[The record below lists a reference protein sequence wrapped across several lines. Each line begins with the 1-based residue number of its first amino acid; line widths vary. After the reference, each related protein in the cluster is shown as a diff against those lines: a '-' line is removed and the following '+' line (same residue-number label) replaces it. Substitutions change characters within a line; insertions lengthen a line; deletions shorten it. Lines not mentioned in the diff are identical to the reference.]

1 MKDPILEELH
11 ATRAKLLAESGGT
24 LSGLVARLQ
33 REQSES
39 GRSVWVP
46 RRAQLCEEA
55 ADQSL
60 RQGDPTPVP

>member
-11 ATRAKLLAESGGT
+11 ATRAKLLADSGGT

-33 REQSES
+33 REESES

-46 RRAQLCEEA
+46 RRIQPSEEA
-55 ADQSL
+55 SDHPRPQEE
-60 RQGDPTPVP
+60 PTPVT